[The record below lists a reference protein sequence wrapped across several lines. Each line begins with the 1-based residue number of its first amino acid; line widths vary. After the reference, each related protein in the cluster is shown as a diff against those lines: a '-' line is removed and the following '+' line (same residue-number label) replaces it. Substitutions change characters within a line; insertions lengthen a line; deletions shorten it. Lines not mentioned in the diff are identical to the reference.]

1 MLRRKKTGGQGKGWV
16 RKSERGELVEVDR
29 VEDWE
34 EIFRLL
40 WRPLS
45 AAFENRVGQR
55 RQVRDKSARCL
66 RGA

>member
-16 RKSERGELVEVDR
+16 RKGKRGELVEVDR

-40 WRPLS
+40 QRPLS
-45 AAFENRVGQR
+45 AAFDNGVGQQR
-55 RQVRDKSARCL
+55 
-66 RGA
+66 

>member
-1 MLRRKKTGGQGKGWV
+1 MLRRKKTGGQGKSWV
-16 RKSERGELVEVDR
+16 RKGERGELVEVDR

-45 AAFENRVGQR
+45 AAFENRVG
-55 RQVRDKSARCL
+55 
-66 RGA
+66 